1 MQTDDTNLT
10 FEPTT
15 KPLPAAQW
23 LLAGERALPT
33 ALTMICTEN
42 DNPMANGV
50 EANIIMENPGKRDRS
65 AVIELDSA
73 EDELE
78 ASYHS
83 LINTDAHCDA
93 HTAQTEEKGEKGV
106 HILKGAFECLI
117 YSPSV

>member
-1 MQTDDTNLT
+1 
-10 FEPTT
+10 
-15 KPLPAAQW
+15 
-23 LLAGERALPT
+23 
-33 ALTMICTEN
+33 
-42 DNPMANGV
+42 MANGV

-93 HTAQTEEKGEKGV
+93 HTAQTEEKGEKAQINV
-106 HILKGAFECLI
+106 KSLRQGA
-117 YSPSV
+117 